1 MYVLKCIL
9 LNVFVLVGIVD
20 SPLLREEHSIWQTL
34 MEKLLAKEE
43 PLVTTVNVTGL
54 LEDKPMS
61 TYTEK

>member
-1 MYVLKCIL
+1 
-9 LNVFVLVGIVD
+9 
-20 SPLLREEHSIWQTL
+20 
-34 MEKLLAKEE
+34 MEKLLANEE